1 MTEKFLKPIE
11 EIKPCIQ
18 EVLWILSRI
27 NMKEKNISRQIIVKL
42 LKTIAKRENYNIRPR
57 ELLLPIEP
65 QCLPVDFLTETMES
79 RRYWNDDNSVQNKYY
94 M

>member
-1 MTEKFLKPIE
+1 MTEKFPKPIE

-42 LKTIAKRENYNIRPR
+42 LKTIAKREKIIVSDQESYYCQLSHNV
-57 ELLLPIEP
+57 L
-65 QCLPVDFLTETMES
+65 QLTF
-79 RRYWNDDNSVQNKYY
+79 
-94 M
+94 